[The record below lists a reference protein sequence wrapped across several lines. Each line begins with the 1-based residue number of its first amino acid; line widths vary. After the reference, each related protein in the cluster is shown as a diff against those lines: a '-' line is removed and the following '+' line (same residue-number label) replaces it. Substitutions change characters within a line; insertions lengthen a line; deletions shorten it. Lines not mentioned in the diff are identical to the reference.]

1 MKKIIIAII
10 LLLAVAKISN
20 AQNVNWRWL
29 NEEKPNYVYL
39 NFGYDY
45 ALTTQVGYSRAIKTF
60 KPVLLTLDYSFPMGE
75 NLFDDFKIRYGGQI
89 ELLEYKSF
97 SASAKILG
105 NFRRTET
112 EMGKIAGFGAEI
124 SGLVGYY
131 KPTWHI
137 AAEFGFDKS
146 ITSNLK
152 HSDIMKDIYPNIQ
165 DGWYIPSG
173 GNYFYGIQA
182 SKSIKK
188 SYDISLR
195 LGATNAQGNDENA
208 MLPYYAQIGL
218 IKRF

>member
-10 LLLAVAKISN
+10 LLMAVAKISN

-29 NEEKPNYVYL
+29 NEEKQNYVYL
-39 NFGYDY
+39 NFGYEFGM
-45 ALTTQVGYSRAIKTF
+45 TTQLGYSRTIKTF

-89 ELLEYKSF
+89 ELLEFKSF
-97 SASAKILG
+97 SASAKVLG

-112 EMGKIAGFGAEI
+112 EMVRIASFGAEI

-152 HSDIMKDIYPNIQ
+152 HSDVMKDNFTEIT

-173 GNYFYGIQA
+173 GQYFYGIQA
-182 SKSIKK
+182 SKTIGESL
-188 SYDISLR
+188 DISLR
-195 LGATNAQGNDENA
+195 VGATNAQGKDENA
-208 MLPYYAQIGL
+208 LLPYYAQLGL
-218 IKRF
+218 IKMF